1 MQAYSERLGVPAS
14 WWALTVLM
22 AVSGGLVGLA
32 FGIVATIVLA
42 LALGALTAW
51 ATSAYGAARITVTDT
66 ELLAGRARIPLTALG
81 AGVALDPE
89 QARSLRMENADPRA
103 FMVLRAYIPGAAR
116 IEVTDPA
123 DPTPYL
129 YLSSRNPQRLVDVVT
144 ALRARA

>member
-129 YLSSRNPQRLVDVVT
+129 YLSSRNPQRLVDVVA

>member
-14 WWALTVLM
+14 WWALTALM

-32 FGIVATIVLA
+32 FGIVPTIVLA
-42 LALGALTAW
+42 LALGALAAW
-51 ATSAYGAARITVTDT
+51 ATGAYGAARITVTET

-103 FMVLRAYIPGAAR
+103 FMLLRAYVPGAAR
-116 IEVTDPA
+116 IEVVDPA

-129 YLSSRNPQRLVDVVT
+129 YLSSRNPQRLVDVVA

>member
-14 WWALTVLM
+14 WWALTALM
-22 AVSGGLVGLA
+22 AVSGALVGLA
-32 FGIVATIVLA
+32 FGIVPTVVLA
-42 LALGALTAW
+42 LALGALAAW
-51 ATSAYGAARITVTDT
+51 ATGAYGAARITVTET

-103 FMVLRAYIPGAAR
+103 FMLLRAYIPGAAR
-116 IEVTDPA
+116 IEVVDPA

-129 YLSSRNPQRLVDVVT
+129 YLSSRNPQRLVDVVA

>member
-32 FGIVATIVLA
+32 FGIVPTIVLT
-42 LALGALTAW
+42 LVLGALTAW
-51 ATSAYGAARITVTDT
+51 ATSAYGSARITVTET
-66 ELLAGRARIPLTALG
+66 EVCAGRARVPLSALG

-103 FMVLRAYIPGAAR
+103 FMLLRAYIPGAAR
-116 IEVTDPA
+116 IEVVDPA

-129 YLSSRNPQRLVDVVT
+129 YLSSRNPQRLVDVVA

>member
-14 WWALTVLM
+14 WWALTALM
-22 AVSGGLVGLA
+22 AVSGALVGLA
-32 FGIVATIVLA
+32 FGIVPTIA
-42 LALGALTAW
+42 LALVLGALAAW
-51 ATSAYGAARITVTDT
+51 ATGAYGAARITVTET

-103 FMVLRAYIPGAAR
+103 FMLLRAYIPGAAR
-116 IEVTDPA
+116 IEVVDPA

-129 YLSSRNPQRLVDVVT
+129 YLSSRNPQRLVDVVA

>member
-22 AVSGGLVGLA
+22 AVSGALVGLA
-32 FGIVATIVLA
+32 FGLVATIVLA
-42 LALGALTAW
+42 SVLGALTAW
-51 ATSAYGAARITVTDT
+51 ATSAYGAVRITVTET

-89 QARSLRMENADPRA
+89 QARSLRMENANPRA

-129 YLSSRNPQRLVDVVT
+129 YLSSRNPQRLVDVVA

>member
-14 WWALTVLM
+14 WWALTALM
-22 AVSGGLVGLA
+22 AVSGALVGLA
-32 FGIVATIVLA
+32 FGIVPTIVLA
-42 LALGALTAW
+42 LALGALAAW
-51 ATSAYGAARITVTDT
+51 ATGAYGAARITVTET

-103 FMVLRAYIPGAAR
+103 FMLLRAYIPGAAR
-116 IEVTDPA
+116 IEVVDPA

-129 YLSSRNPQRLVDVVT
+129 YLSSRNPQRLVDVVA